1 MAAKSTKVTAKPVRK
16 RAPARKTAKS
26 KETRVLSA
34 KPDNKTADTKALQTK
49 RRISYALLAVV
60 LLLGLF
66 AYLNK
71 GLFVAATVD
80 GKPVTRLELIKEL
93 ESQSGRETLEN
104 LVNKKLIE
112 VHAQKANVKVTEEDI
127 NTEVEALRSMLE
139 AQGTNL
145 EQALEMQGQ
154 DISILREN
162 VRLKLTVE
170 RMLSDK
176 INVTEEETRQ
186 YYETNKDFYE
196 GLAFTDVSGEIE
208 NQLAE
213 QKLSSEFQVWLSEA
227 RANTQIKYF
236 LNN

>member
-16 RAPARKTAKS
+16 RAPARKTAKN